1 MSKQPTPP
9 SPAGLTKRCAI
20 YTRKSTT
27 MGLEQEFNSLDAQ
40 REAALAY
47 IRNQPGW
54 TLVDTHYDD
63 GGFTGANIERPAFQR
78 LLADIEAGKVDVVVV
93 YKVDRLSRSL
103 LDFAKVME
111 RFSKSGASFVS
122 VTQNFSTADAMGRLT
137 LNMLMSFAEFERSMI
152 SERTRDKIAASR
164 RRGQWT
170 GGPVPFGYEVKAKKL
185 GINETEAP
193 IVREA
198 FALFLKYRQAAI
210 VARLL
215 NDRSMLPRGATNNP
229 AKQGLRWTKDSISRL
244 LRNPLYAGQMMYGK
258 ELHPGQHPRLIDEA
272 THHQVMLSLAG
283 KRREL
288 RYTGVN
294 HDYVL
299 RGLVRCGRCGAAM
312 SPASTKKGKTV
323 HRYYRCCTRDKEGRQ
338 VCGARQLPA
347 GALEEFVVERI
358 ALATADGSL
367 VAEVERQMR
376 ERTDAR
382 RKANEELRK
391 RLPDEIANASSAA
404 TRYVEELGRLQGRSR
419 ELVEAKLRTE
429 TDRLTAAEQRLAHA
443 ENDRIDVEVADAER
457 EWIVRALRDFGRVWS
472 LMTPE
477 NRGRL
482 ARSLVVAIRVDEAS
496 NQVEVELVNFTAE
509 AKASEAA

>member
-47 IRNQPGW
+47 IRRQPGW

-185 GINETEAP
+185 GISETEAP

-382 RKANEELRK
+382 RKANEELRR
-391 RLPDEIANASSAA
+391 RLPDEIANASWAA

-457 EWIVRALRDFGRVWS
+457 EWIVRALRDFDRVWS
-472 LMTPE
+472 MMTPE

-496 NQVEVELVNFTAE
+496 NQVEVELVNFAADVE
-509 AKASEAA
+509 ASEAA

>member
-47 IRNQPGW
+47 IRRQPGW

-185 GINETEAP
+185 GISETEAP

-272 THHQVMLSLAG
+272 THHEVMLSLAG

-338 VCGARQLPA
+338 VCGTRQLPA

-429 TDRLTAAEQRLAHA
+429 TDRLTAAEQRLAQA

-457 EWIVRALRDFGRVWS
+457 EWIVRALRDFDRVWS

-496 NQVEVELVNFTAE
+496 NQVEVELVNFAADE
-509 AKASEAA
+509 ASEAA

>member
-9 SPAGLTKRCAI
+9 VGLTKRCAI

-40 REAALAY
+40 RDSALAY

-78 LLADIEAGKVDVVVV
+78 LLADIEARKIDVVVV

-111 RFSKSGASFVS
+111 RFSASGASFVS

-185 GINETEAP
+185 FIRDAEAAT
-193 IVREA
+193 VREA
-198 FALFLKYRQAAI
+198 FVLFLKYRQAAI

-229 AKQGLRWTKDSISRL
+229 AKPGLRWTKDSIGRL

-258 ELHPGQHPRLIDEA
+258 EVHPGQHPRLIDEA
-272 THHQVMLSLAG
+272 THHQVSLILAR
-283 KRREL
+283 KHREL

-312 SPASTKKGKTV
+312 SPASTTKGKTV
-323 HRYYRCCTRDKEGRQ
+323 HRYYRCCTRDKAGRQ
-338 VCGARQLPA
+338 VCGAKQLPA
-347 GALEEFVVERI
+347 GALEDFLVERI
-358 ALATADGSL
+358 AHATADGSL
-367 VAEVERQMR
+367 VAEIERQMR
-376 ERTDAR
+376 ERTAAR
-382 RKANEELRK
+382 RKANEDLRK
-391 RLPDEIANASSAA
+391 SLPDELATASSAA
-404 TRYVEELGRLQGRSR
+404 TRYIEELGRLQGRSR
-419 ELVEAKLRTE
+419 ELVEAKLKAE
-429 TDRLTAAEQRLAHA
+429 TDRMTAAEQRLAQA
-443 ENDRIDVEVADAER
+443 ENDRLDIDVADAER
-457 EWIVRALRDFGRVWS
+457 EWIVGALRDFGRVWS
-472 LMTPE
+472 LMTAE

-482 ARSLVVAIRVDEAS
+482 ASALVVAIRVDEAS
-496 NQVEVELVNFTAE
+496 NQIEVELVNFAAE
-509 AKASEAA
+509 AVTSEAA

>member
-1 MSKQPTPP
+1 MSRRATPPTPA
-9 SPAGLTKRCAI
+9 STTKRCAI

-40 REAALAY
+40 RESALAY

-78 LLADIEAGKVDVVVV
+78 LLADIEARKIDVVVV

-111 RFSKSGASFVS
+111 RFSASGASFVS

-170 GGPVPFGYEVKAKKL
+170 GGPVPFGYEVKEKKL
-185 GINETEAP
+185 FLKEAEAP
-193 IVREA
+193 TVREA
-198 FALFLKYRQAAI
+198 FALFLKHRQVAI

-215 NDRSMLPRGATNNP
+215 NERSLLPRGATNNP
-229 AKQGLRWTKDSISRL
+229 AKQGLRWTKDSLGRILKS
-244 LRNPLYAGQMMYGK
+244 PLYAGQMMYGK
-258 ELHPGQHPRLIDEA
+258 EVHPGQHPRLIDDA
-272 THHQVMLSLAG
+272 THRQVALILAG
-283 KRREL
+283 KHREL
-288 RYTGVN
+288 QYTGIN

-299 RGLVRCGRCGAAM
+299 RGLVRCGQCGAAM

-347 GALEEFVVERI
+347 GALEDFVVERI
-358 ALATADGSL
+358 AHATVDGTL
-367 VAEVERQMR
+367 VAEIERQMR

-382 RKANEELRK
+382 RKTNEVLRK
-391 RLPDEIANASSAA
+391 RLPDEIATASSAA

-429 TDRLTAAEQRLAHA
+429 TERLTAAEQRLAQA
-443 ENDRIDVEVADAER
+443 ENDRLDVDVADAER
-457 EWIVRALRDFGRVWS
+457 AWVVGALTDFGRVWS

-482 ARSLVVAIRVDEAS
+482 ARALVVAIRVDEES
-496 NQVEVELVNFTAE
+496 NQVEVELVNFAADAE
-509 AKASEAA
+509 ASEAA

>member
-1 MSKQPTPP
+1 MLARYWMPFPTPET
-9 SPAGLTKRCAI
+9 ADR
-20 YTRKSTT
+20 
-27 MGLEQEFNSLDAQ
+27 M
-40 REAALAY
+40 
-47 IRNQPGW
+47 
-54 TLVDTHYDD
+54 
-63 GGFTGANIERPAFQR
+63 NIT
-78 LLADIEAGKVDVVVV
+78 V
-93 YKVDRLSRSL
+93 
-103 LDFAKVME
+103 
-111 RFSKSGASFVS
+111 
-122 VTQNFSTADAMGRLT
+122 STAIADHAIRCLKEHADKHKDEPFFQYLCFT
-137 LNMLMSFAEFERSMI
+137 SPHFPLHAPAEDIARYKDRYIGGWEKIR
-152 SERTRDKIAASR
+152 SERYDR
-164 RRGQWT
+164 
-170 GGPVPFGYEVKAKKL
+170 AKKL
-185 GINETEAP
+185 GISETEAP

-258 ELHPGQHPRLIDEA
+258 ELHPGQHPRHIDEA

-367 VAEVERQMR
+367 VAAVERQMR

-382 RKANEELRK
+382 RKANEELRAMTSSSLT
-391 RLPDEIANASSAA
+391 LPSRSF
-404 TRYVEELGRLQGRSR
+404 TRFL
-419 ELVEAKLRTE
+419 AK
-429 TDRLTAAEQRLAHA
+429 
-443 ENDRIDVEVADAER
+443 
-457 EWIVRALRDFGRVWS
+457 
-472 LMTPE
+472 
-477 NRGRL
+477 
-482 ARSLVVAIRVDEAS
+482 
-496 NQVEVELVNFTAE
+496 
-509 AKASEAA
+509 